1 MFKYVSDVSNLYH
14 NIITSFIEDKN
25 VAIDATL
32 GNGHDC
38 DFLSELFEK
47 VYAFDIQDEA
57 VNSYKSKNKEKVE
70 VILDSHENF
79 ELYIK
84 EENVDCIV
92 YNLGYLPGNNKE
104 VTTVAH
110 STLKSIEIG
119 LDLLGANGLMIIAL
133 YSGHEEGKIEK
144 QAVLDFTSTLPKNKY
159 GVLYTEF
166 TNRAKSA
173 PSLVVIEKKF
183 K

>member
-1 MFKYVSDVSNLYH
+1 MFKYVSDVSNIYH
-14 NIITSFIEDKN
+14 NIITSFIENKN
-25 VAIDATL
+25 IAIDATL

-38 DFLSELFEK
+38 DFLSELFKK
-47 VYAFDIQDEA
+47 VYAFDIQEEA
-57 VNSYKSKNKEKVE
+57 VNSYKSKNKENVE
-70 VILDSHENF
+70 VILGSHENF
-79 ELYIK
+79 ETYIK

-119 LDLLGANGLMIIAL
+119 L
-133 YSGHEEGKIEK
+133 EK
-144 QAVLDFTSTLPKNKY
+144 DAVLQFTSKLPKNKY
-159 GVLYTEF
+159 GVLHTEF

>member
-1 MFKYVSDVSNLYH
+1 MKDKRPQLIFQNYDVISKFLVSVLETDVDRV
-14 NIITSFIEDKN
+14 I
-25 VAIDATL
+25 
-32 GNGHDC
+32 
-38 DFLSELFEK
+38 
-47 VYAFDIQDEA
+47 
-57 VNSYKSKNKEKVE
+57 VNSKNTCETILEYLKKIGKENVE

-79 ELYIK
+79 ETYIK

-119 LDLLGANGLMIIAL
+119 LDLLGDNGLMIIAL
-133 YSGHEEGKIEK
+133 YSGHKEGKIEK
-144 QAVLDFTSTLPKNKY
+144 DAVLEFTSKLPKNKY
-159 GVLYTEF
+159 GVLHTEF

>member
-1 MFKYVSDVSNLYH
+1 ML
-14 NIITSFIEDKN
+14 IE
-25 VAIDATL
+25 
-32 GNGHDC
+32 
-38 DFLSELFEK
+38 
-47 VYAFDIQDEA
+47 
-57 VNSYKSKNKEKVE
+57 
-70 VILDSHENF
+70 
-79 ELYIK
+79 
-84 EENVDCIV
+84 V

-119 LDLLGANGLMIIAL
+119 LDLLGDNGLMIIAL

-144 QAVLDFTSTLPKNKY
+144 DAVLQFTSKLPKNKY
-159 GVLYTEF
+159 GVLHTEF